1 MKTITAADRIEVT
14 DGEDSPEGFLIK
26 TGNIARTGVQE
37 YLASELGLDG
47 LDPMKVVRLYRPA
60 DEVFRP
66 ESMASFDGKPVTVDH
81 PPVLVTRDNWKTYAV
96 GDVCNVRRSGDFMAA
111 KIVLKDSAAINA
123 LKAGK
128 HELSN
133 GYTFTLDMTPGVAPD
148 GQGYDGVQRNIR
160 GNHLALVEAARCGSA
175 CRVLDHNPSIQ
186 GNNPMTTRKVVV
198 DGIPVE
204 VSDTA
209 AGAIEKLLKDR
220 DDALKLAVDADTKH
234 KADQSAAAAAHAAAL
249 AAKDAEIATLKK
261 DVITPEA
268 RDAMVADW
276 AKLIADAKRLVPTLA
291 TDGKTCAQIRREVI
305 GELVKANDTAKAV
318 AGAVLAGKELATA
331 DADALRA
338 AFNAVSAAIPAGAS
352 EQQSGNDS
360 ALGAALL
367 GKTEPTQAMDAHD
380 LFVANMTQGA

>member
-1 MKTITAADRIEVT
+1 
-14 DGEDSPEGFLIK
+14 
-26 TGNIARTGVQE
+26 
-37 YLASELGLDG
+37 
-47 LDPMKVVRLYRPA
+47 
-60 DEVFRP
+60 
-66 ESMASFDGKPVTVDH
+66 
-81 PPVLVTRDNWKTYAV
+81 
-96 GDVCNVRRSGDFMAA
+96 
-111 KIVLKDSAAINA
+111 
-123 LKAGK
+123 
-128 HELSN
+128 
-133 GYTFTLDMTPGVAPD
+133 
-148 GQGYDGVQRNIR
+148 
-160 GNHLALVEAARCGSA
+160 
-175 CRVLDHNPSIQ
+175 
-186 GNNPMTTRKVVV
+186 MTTRKVVV

-234 KADQSAAAAAHAAAL
+234 KADQAAAADAHKAAM
-249 AAKDAEIATLKK
+249 AAKDAEIAALKK

-338 AFNAVSAAIPAGAS
+338 AFNAVSAAIPAT

-367 GKTEPTQAMDAHD
+367 GKTEPTQAMDAHA